1 MRFGASSEVR
11 CYRFLDMGHH
21 QSDCTKEPV
30 CYKCKQKGHMAIDCK
45 INKKLK
51 IYGFGIPGQGFYA
64 IDIPEAKL
72 KVSQA
77 TSFLTVIEGE
87 ATEDKI
93 AKELKNL
100 VKGD

>member
-1 MRFGASSEVR
+1 MVV
-11 CYRFLDMGHH
+11 
-21 QSDCTKEPV
+21 DCR
-30 CYKCKQKGHMAIDCK
+30 

-51 IYGFGIPGQGFYA
+51 ICGFGIPGQGFYA
-64 IDIPEAKL
+64 IDILEAKL

-77 TSFLTVIEGE
+77 TGFRTVIEGE

-100 VKGD
+100 VRGIGTSE

>member
-1 MRFGASSEVR
+1 
-11 CYRFLDMGHH
+11 
-21 QSDCTKEPV
+21 
-30 CYKCKQKGHMAIDCK
+30 MAIDCR